1 MTNVVLVI
9 LSVFWSAYGFLWWR
23 NREETRPGRSIVT
36 FTQHLEV
43 LGRTMG
49 STHDPAE
56 GFARVQPVQDG
67 AANARR
73 RRREVLRTLGA
84 AAGATLLLAMAF
96 GGVFVAL
103 HLLVDLMLGGYVAL
117 LVRMRQLAAERDEKV
132 IELPQYEQERELL
145 LTRSGS

>member
-1 MTNVVLVI
+1 MVLVI
-9 LSVFWSAYGFLWWR
+9 LTVVWSAYGFLWWR
-23 NREETRPGRSIVT
+23 NRDETRPGQSIVT

-49 STHDPAE
+49 STQDPDH
-56 GFARVQPVQDG
+56 GFVRVQPVQDG
-67 AANARR
+67 AAIARR
-73 RRREVLRTLGA
+73 RRREVLRMLVA
-84 AAGATLLLAMAF
+84 AVGATLPLALLF

-103 HLLVDLMLGGYVAL
+103 HLLVDLLLGGYVAL

-132 IELPQYEQERELL
+132 IELPKYNEERELL